1 MLIKITN
8 MLTRSED
15 VMKICQEETIADI
28 RNRYMIYNLN
38 SNSYTWKALIAGE
51 FVSLKLDL
59 TLAQNG
65 ISDETESFSRLGM
78 DEDFNIPNIHI
89 YYNDDLNH
97 A

>member
-1 MLIKITN
+1 
-8 MLTRSED
+8 
-15 VMKICQEETIADI
+15 MKICQEETIADI
-28 RNRYMIYNLN
+28 RNRYMEYNLN
-38 SNSYTWKALIAGE
+38 SNSYTWKALIGGD
-51 FVSLKLDL
+51 FVSLKLDM

-65 ISDETESFSRLGM
+65 IADETESFARLGM